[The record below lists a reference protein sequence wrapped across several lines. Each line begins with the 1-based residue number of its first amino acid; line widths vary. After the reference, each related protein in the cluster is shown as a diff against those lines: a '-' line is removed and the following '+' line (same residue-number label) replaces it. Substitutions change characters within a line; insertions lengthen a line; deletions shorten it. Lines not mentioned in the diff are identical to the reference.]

1 MTTDVS
7 VTRTAVGIVGCGNI
21 APRYMR
27 GIGRFR
33 ELIVLSCADI
43 DLARAASVAQ
53 QFGVH
58 SCESVD
64 ELLEDPAIAV
74 VVNLTP
80 PVIHKEVT
88 LKALKS
94 GKHVYV
100 EKPLATDLVD
110 AAEVVAALKPTGPR
124 LGCAPDTF
132 LGSAAQT
139 ARAAIDRGL
148 IGEPIGVSG
157 FVTHSRA
164 ELWHP
169 DPTFLFEPGGG
180 PLLDLGPYWITAMIN
195 CLGPIGEVEGMTRI
209 GATPRHVLTPNRLV
223 ELIEVEVAT
232 HATAVLRFA
241 SGVVGTLIM
250 SFDIWHK
257 DLPYIEIYGSEGALR
272 LSDPNGFDG
281 PVRLRRNLDDAW
293 QELEPVL
300 EQSAIPGSPDQMLRG
315 LGVADLVASLHGS
328 PQRATPSLA
337 FHVLEVLEAVETSSR
352 ERRLVALESTCE
364 RPVPVRPGD
373 LQMAPL
379 DAKEPTN
386 LEGKEA
392 DNA

>member
-1 MTTDVS
+1 MTADVS
-7 VTRTAVGIVGCGNI
+7 VTRTDIGIVGCGNI
-21 APRYMR
+21 APRYVR

-33 ELIVLSCADI
+33 ELQVMGCADVEQTRAES
-43 DLARAASVAQ
+43 LAHQFAIRAWT
-53 QFGVH
+53 
-58 SCESVD
+58 SVD
-64 ELLEDPAIAV
+64 ELLEDPGISV

-80 PVIHKEVT
+80 PVVHKDVT
-88 LKALKS
+88 LKALKA

-110 AAEVVAALKPTGPR
+110 AAEVMAALKPVGPR

-169 DPTFLFEPGGG
+169 DPTFLFERGGG

-209 GATPRHVLTPNRLV
+209 GATPRHVLTPDRLV
-223 ELIEVEVAT
+223 EFIKVEVTT
-232 HATAVLRFA
+232 HATAILRFS
-241 SGVVGTLIM
+241 SGVVGTVIM

-257 DLPYIEIYGSEGALR
+257 DLPYIEIYGTEGALR

-281 PVRLRRNLDDAW
+281 PVLLRRNLDETW

-300 EQSAIPGSPDQMLRG
+300 PISATPGTPEQMLRG
-315 LGVADLVASLHGS
+315 MGVADLVASIDGL

-364 RPVPVRPGD
+364 RPAPVRPGD
-373 LQMAPL
+373 LPMAPL

-386 LEGKEA
+386 PEGKEVN
-392 DNA
+392 NA

>member
-1 MTTDVS
+1 MTADVS
-7 VTRTAVGIVGCGNI
+7 VTRTDIGIVGCGNI
-21 APRYMR
+21 APRYVR

-33 ELIVLSCADI
+33 ELQVMGCADVEQTRAES
-43 DLARAASVAQ
+43 LAHQFAIRAWT
-53 QFGVH
+53 
-58 SCESVD
+58 SVD
-64 ELLEDPAIAV
+64 ELLEDPGISV

-80 PVIHKEVT
+80 PVVHKDVT
-88 LKALKS
+88 LKALKA

-110 AAEVVAALKPTGPR
+110 AAEVMAALKPVGPR
-124 LGCAPDTF
+124 LGCAPVTF

-169 DPTFLFEPGGG
+169 DPTFLFERGGG

-209 GATPRHVLTPNRLV
+209 GATPRHVLTPDRLV
-223 ELIEVEVAT
+223 EFIKVEVTT
-232 HATAVLRFA
+232 HATAILRFS
-241 SGVVGTLIM
+241 SGVVGTVIM

-257 DLPYIEIYGSEGALR
+257 DLPYIEIYGTEGALR

-281 PVRLRRNLDDAW
+281 PVLLRRNLDETW

-300 EQSAIPGSPDQMLRG
+300 PISATPGTPEQMLRG
-315 LGVADLVASLHGS
+315 MGVADLVASIDGL

-364 RPVPVRPGD
+364 RPAPVRPGD
-373 LQMAPL
+373 LPMAPL

-386 LEGKEA
+386 PEGKEVN
-392 DNA
+392 NA